1 MIPNAI
7 GSGAKQGAAAPVTT
21 SDLLRSHR
29 MRLGATQ
36 EEFAQAHGFSVR
48 AYRDMENGG
57 KISMA
62 NMYAL
67 RESLCMG
74 PQARAQFFRL
84 VTGDAPSLRGL
95 TVDEGLARVTAKW
108 AEVHLYSQES
118 PTVLMDGGWNAIHF
132 NAAWAGLFDSV
143 EPHPRDHPLDN
154 PLRFCF
160 FHPDAPRIFLD
171 WQESWLIT
179 AMCQFAHYY
188 DLNPDSEQ
196 LIEIRN
202 RIAQVPLLE
211 SVYVHRVSAELTER
225 GAKRIIEG
233 DVSDRPLLV
242 GQRPLSA
249 LLTVSIPWHARE
261 YGYQLLTLSYPNA
274 KATWPPTAVL
284 PPPRR
289 TRPDAG
295 SGGDA
300 TQAPTGTTANSP
312 EPGPRV
318 PHDQAV
324 TVGHLLREYRKRAG
338 LSQEMLPRTAGLP
351 MTSRTYRKLET
362 DKGRPRKEQV
372 GPLAKALAM
381 PTSVERFLYTMI
393 TKGDPPTL
401 GVRGG
406 PILEGLTERWARD
419 HVDDQKQKAP
429 TVLMDGAWHVIACND
444 AYRALFR
451 HVPADPINHPTT
463 NGFRYVVFHPDA
475 RETLAEWYEQWAVP
489 YLVEF
494 GATLMRHR
502 DAPHPAHLGLLWEI
516 QADPY
521 LWKIYRGR
529 VHRELQGG
537 GNAIGFEGDGDV
549 RGMHLPIE
557 GSGSTRAF
565 TEVLVTA
572 GVPLHGKAYGYQFCT
587 LTLRD

>member
-1 MIPNAI
+1 MTSNA
-7 GSGAKQGAAAPVTT
+7 GGGTRWGAAAPVTT

-29 MRLGATQ
+29 MKLGVSQ

-48 AYRDMENGG
+48 AYGEMENGG

-67 RESLCMG
+67 REGLHMG

-108 AEVHLYSQES
+108 AEVHLYSHES

-132 NAAWAGLFDSV
+132 NAAWAKLFDSI

-154 PLRFCF
+154 PMQFCL

-171 WQESWLIT
+171 WEESWLVT
-179 AMCQFAHYY
+179 AMCQFAHHYGLY
-188 DLNPDSEQ
+188 HDSDQ
-196 LIEIRN
+196 LIEIRR
-202 RIAQVPLLE
+202 RIAQAPHLE
-211 SVYVHRVSAELTER
+211 ALYTNRVRAELIER
-225 GAKRIIEG
+225 GAERIIAG

-242 GQRPLSA
+242 GRRPRGA

-261 YGYQLLTLSYPNA
+261 YGYQLLTMSYPND
-274 KATWPPTAVL
+274 TVMPPASAGA
-284 PPPRR
+284 PASR
-289 TRPDAG
+289 TRPATGSEGHTASCPAG
-295 SGGDA
+295 VTAGR
-300 TQAPTGTTANSP
+300 QALGERP
-312 EPGPRV
+312 
-318 PHDQAV
+318 PHDRAV
-324 TVGHLLREYRKRAG
+324 TIGQVLREYRNRAG
-338 LSQEMLPRTAGLP
+338 LTQEVLPRVTHLPVTA
-351 MTSRTYRKLET
+351 RTYRKLET
-362 DKGRPRKEQV
+362 GKGQPRKEHV
-372 GPLAKALAM
+372 GPLAQALRM
-381 PTSVERFLYTMI
+381 PTSVERFLYTLI
-393 TKGDPPTL
+393 TKGDPPTI

-406 PILEGLTERWARD
+406 PAVEALTERWARD
-419 HVDDQKQKAP
+419 QVKNQRAP
-429 TVLMDGAWHVIACND
+429 TVLLDGAWDVIACND
-444 AYRALFR
+444 AYRALFH
-451 HVPADPINHPTT
+451 HVPADSLNHPAM

-502 DAPHPAHLGLLWEI
+502 DAPHPEHLGILQEI

-521 LWKIYRGR
+521 LWKLYRGR

-537 GNAIGFEGDGDV
+537 GTAIGFEGDGDV
-549 RGMHLPIE
+549 RGMYLPTGE
-557 GSGSTRAF
+557 GPDSERSF
-565 TEVLVTA
+565 TKVLVTA